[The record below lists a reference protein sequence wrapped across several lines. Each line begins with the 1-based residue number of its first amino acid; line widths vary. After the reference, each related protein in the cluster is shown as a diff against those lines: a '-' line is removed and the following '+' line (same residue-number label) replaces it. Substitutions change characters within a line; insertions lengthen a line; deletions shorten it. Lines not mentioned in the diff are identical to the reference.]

1 MPADDP
7 AASESHLLARLAAI
21 RADLA
26 DEYCQSHAYPWII
39 GFSGGKDSTLVLQL
53 VLEMLLELPPSQ
65 RTRHVHVLSND
76 TLVESPIVQA
86 FVDETLER
94 VRVAVRDLKVP
105 VTVAKTQPDVDQTFW
120 VNLLG
125 RGYPAPSRTFRW
137 CTDRMKIRP
146 TTTYLQKQI
155 AEGGKAIL
163 LLGVRRMESA
173 ARARTVARYDNGA
186 RLNNH
191 NDVANC
197 LVYRPIVELT
207 TDDVWTVL
215 MQVRPPWGG
224 THRKLVTLYRNA
236 GGGECPFVVDQADTP
251 SCGTSS
257 SRFGC
262 WTCTVVEK
270 DKSLEGFIKVGN
282 DHLEPLVEFR
292 DRLQEYSRDRSKR
305 MEERRNGQASAGPFT
320 IEVRRELLGRVRD
333 LEREVG
339 FAVITAAEIERI
351 EAIWREDES
360 VLTRRHAKRLL
371 NLVQDT

>member
-1 MPADDP
+1 MVQNEPTSDAH
-7 AASESHLLARLAAI
+7 ALLNQLVAI

-26 DEYCQSHAYPWII
+26 DEYAQPHAYPWVI

-94 VRVAVRDLKVP
+94 VRLAVKDLKLP
-105 VTVAKTQPDVDQTFW
+105 VTVAKTQPDLDQTFW

-146 TTTYLQKQI
+146 TTGYLQHLI

-163 LLGVRRMESA
+163 LLGVRRAESA
-173 ARARTVARYDNGA
+173 ARARTVARYDNGE

-197 LVYRPIVELT
+197 MVYRPIVELT

-282 DHLEPLVEFR
+282 EHLEPLVDFR
-292 DRLQEYSRDRSKR
+292 DMLQEYSRDRSKR

-320 IEVRRELLGRVRD
+320 MAVRRELLGCVRE

-339 FAVITAAEIERI
+339 FSVITDAEIERI

-360 VLTRRHAKRLL
+360 MLTRRQAKRLL
-371 NLVQDT
+371 DIVQDT